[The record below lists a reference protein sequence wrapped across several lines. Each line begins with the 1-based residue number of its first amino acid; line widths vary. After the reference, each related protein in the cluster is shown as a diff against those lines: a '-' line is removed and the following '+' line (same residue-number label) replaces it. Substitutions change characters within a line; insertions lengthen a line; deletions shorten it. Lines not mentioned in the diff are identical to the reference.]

1 MITDEVIKEIYR
13 KFSKP
18 HKDVRELR
26 LDYFAELLSKHHSLT
41 ITDDEVVINDVEDFS
56 PFKRFLIRSL
66 NAVLE
71 FDKNVAFVFRGHI
84 LFLSKESPEMRIHIK
99 PERKRSTR
107 AYCRKIPLLELR
119 LLHPSKN
126 IDMTWYAKFH

>member
-18 HKDVRELR
+18 HKDVRELK
-26 LDYFAELLSKHHSLT
+26 LDYIAELLSEHHSLT

-99 PERKRSTR
+99 PERKRS
-107 AYCRKIPLLELR
+107 IFDR
-119 LLHPSKN
+119 LFGSE
-126 IDMTWYAKFH
+126 D

>member
-1 MITDEVIKEIYR
+1 MRGRLMITDEVIKEIYR

-18 HKDVRELR
+18 HKDVRELK
-26 LDYFAELLSKHHSLT
+26 LDYFAELLSEHHSLT

-99 PERKRSTR
+99 PERKRS
-107 AYCRKIPLLELR
+107 IFDR
-119 LLHPSKN
+119 LFGSE
-126 IDMTWYAKFH
+126 D